1 MRIRWTLPAV
11 LALLGLAVA
20 SPAQAG
26 VLVSSATN
34 CATETL
40 EQPFLRWADS
50 ASYSLAPGGNFEAGA
65 AGWALRGA
73 AVVKSGNE
81 PFYAHAAGESS
92 SLALPAGSSATS
104 PAVCVSLDHPTLRLF
119 VRNGGSFLSAL
130 KVDVLFESSTGQV
143 LSAPI
148 AVVPGGAWAPSLPIP
163 IVANLLPLLPNEQT
177 AVSFRFTPVL
187 GGDWRID
194 DVYVDPW
201 NRR

>member
-1 MRIRWTLPAV
+1 
-11 LALLGLAVA
+11 LALAVA

-34 CATETL
+34 CATETV
-40 EQPFLRWADS
+40 EQPFLRWADA

-73 AVVKSGNE
+73 AAVKSGNE

-104 PAVCVSLDHPTLRLF
+104 PAVCVSVGHPTLRLF

-148 AVVPGGAWAPSLPIP
+148 AVVTGGAWAPSLPLP

-177 AVSFRFTPVL
+177 AVAFRFTPVL

>member
-1 MRIRWTLPAV
+1 MRVRWTLPAV

-26 VLVSSATN
+26 VLVNSATN

-40 EQPFLRWADS
+40 EQPFLRWADA
-50 ASYSLAPGGNFEAGA
+50 ASYALAPGGNFEAGA

-73 AVVKSGNE
+73 AAVKSGNE
-81 PFYAHAAGESS
+81 PFYVHAAGESS

-104 PAVCVSLDHPTLRLF
+104 PAVCVGVDHPTLRLF
-119 VRNGGSFLSAL
+119 ARNGGSFLSML
-130 KVDVLFESSTGQV
+130 KVDVLFEDAAGQV
-143 LSAPI
+143 LSAPVG
-148 AVVPGGAWAPSLPIP
+148 VVIGGPWAPTLALPI
-163 IVANLLPLLPNEQT
+163 VVNLLPVLPNEQT
-177 AVSFRFTPVL
+177 AVAFRFTPVL

-201 NRR
+201 HRR